1 MYSFFDLPSVCY
13 IQYTCYII
21 FSDLP
26 ITEYNN
32 KENKNSSNNN
42 KNECIRLHYYIHVRH
57 IKQPQ
62 SIFLKFFML
71 FLNSQTDLLD
81 FM

>member
-1 MYSFFDLPSVCY
+1 MYSFFDLLSVCY

-32 KENKNSSNNN
+32 KENKNYNDNN
-42 KNECIRLHYYIHVRH
+42 KNEGIQLHCYIHVRH
-57 IKQPQ
+57 IKQLQ

-71 FLNSQTDLLD
+71 FLNSQADLLD